1 MCIEIYHLGSP
12 ARLPPI
18 SVKYWFISDCHAP
31 VLRLVSTKCPNF
43 GLYWSLVD
51 YFVYPQYSSKMSHN
65 EIVTCS
71 VTRITGA
78 HMWRNRCH
86 SWPKKCQLWHQFCH
100 MCAAVTWVTVHV
112 TILHAI
118 YWRGYFTVDSF
129 KTFEKATTF
138 LNFKFIQG
146 HCECAPKLSKSAK
159 KWANN
164 NALTRR
170 TGVRVVRLCSRKSV
184 FLMDNKS
191 KASQEPQD
199 RLTGKTSVV

>member
-12 ARLPPI
+12 ARLSPI

-118 YWRGYFTVDSF
+118 YWRGYFTVDSNF
-129 KTFEKATTF
+129 HGFCPCRHITWSSAQVWKSTCF
-138 LNFKFIQG
+138 LWMYSI
-146 HCECAPKLSKSAK
+146 HPK
-159 KWANN
+159 
-164 NALTRR
+164 
-170 TGVRVVRLCSRKSV
+170 
-184 FLMDNKS
+184 
-191 KASQEPQD
+191 
-199 RLTGKTSVV
+199 